1 MVHES
6 NLIEL
11 HKVSFQRNGRWIL
24 KDVDLTI
31 QSGSITAV
39 MGSSG
44 SGKSTLLNLM
54 TGRLQPD
61 SGKVFLFD
69 QEINKQPYGQMYRL
83 WQKIGFLFQSAA
95 LFNDMTVLENVIFPI
110 EEHTHLPQRLRSCIG
125 LMKLE
130 SVGLRAAAQYYPHEL
145 SGGMQR
151 RVALARAIALDPS
164 IVFYDEP
171 FAGQDPISMGVLVR
185 LIKQFTEDLGI
196 SSLVVSHDISETLGI
211 ADRVIFLHDAHVYFH
226 GSTHDFVRCQDPAV
240 VQFVQALS
248 DGPVRFHMDHAQSL
262 GEQLLCL

>member
-1 MVHES
+1 MVHEVP
-6 NLIEL
+6 LIEL
-11 HKVSFQRNGRWIL
+11 KKVSFQRSGRWIL
-24 KDVDLTI
+24 KDVDLSI
-31 QSGSITAV
+31 HSGSITAV

-54 TGRLQPD
+54 TGRLSPD
-61 SGKVFLFD
+61 SGQVFLFD
-69 QEINKQPYGQMYRL
+69 QEIAAQPQAQMYQL
-83 WQKIGFLFQSAA
+83 WKQIGFLFQSAA
-95 LFNDMTVLENVIFPI
+95 LFNDKTVLQNVTFPI
-110 EEHTHLPQRLRSCIG
+110 EEHTKLPERLRSCIG

-130 SVGLRAAAQYYPHEL
+130 SVGLRAAAHYYPHEL

-151 RVALARAIALDPS
+151 RVALARAIALDPR

-196 SSLVVSHDISETLGI
+196 SSLLVSHDISETLGI
-211 ADRVIFLHDAHVYFH
+211 ADRVIFLHEGRVYFH
-226 GSTHDFVRCQDPAV
+226 GTTHDFVRCQDPAV
-240 VQFVQALS
+240 VQFVQALA
-248 DGPVRFHMDHAQSL
+248 DGPVRFHMAHKQTL

>member
-1 MVHES
+1 MGQQS
-6 NLIEL
+6 KLIEL
-11 HKVSFQRNGRWIL
+11 QDVSFQRNGRWIL
-24 KDVDLTI
+24 QDVNLTI
-31 QSGSITAV
+31 QSGCITAI
-39 MGSSG
+39 MGASG

-54 TGRLQPD
+54 TGRLQAD
-61 SGKVFLFD
+61 RGKVFLFD
-69 QEINKQPYGQMYRL
+69 QQIDRQSASQMYAL
-83 WQKIGFLFQSAA
+83 WKKIGFLFQSAA
-95 LFNDMTVLENVIFPI
+95 LFNDMTVLENVTFPI
-110 EEHTHLPQRLRSCIG
+110 EEHTHLPERFRNSIG

-130 SVGLRAAAQYYPHEL
+130 SVGLRAAADYYPHEL

-151 RVALARAIALDPS
+151 RVALARAIALDPQ

-211 ADRVIFLHDAHVYFH
+211 ADKVIFLHSGQVYFH

-240 VQFVQALS
+240 VQFVQALA
-248 DGPVRFHMDHAQSL
+248 DGPVGFHMSHPQSL